1 MPKRNALQATI
12 SNRLMKRQGTTASC
26 TAQSKDFKETS
37 SLHCQKRLFSQR
49 SHTSQENNWACW
61 SNLKHGGL
69 QVCLQRM
76 SCVSKT
82 CAQVTATQGRVE
94 AAKKCCLSTYWGNKI
109 RLNQEG
115 RPSTKM
121 EAYFFAFPSQWSAC
135 STTSQT
141 AHDKMETGCW
151 TINPYQSC
159 TVCPFQEHNQLFI

>member
-1 MPKRNALQATI
+1 LVLLWLCYQCHWLSSTRQAELQSPESLRYSCLHRSKSFKRLQRVMPKRNALQATI

-49 SHTSQENNWACW
+49 SHTSQEKNWACW

-69 QVCLQRM
+69 QVCLQGM

-94 AAKKCCLSTYWGNKI
+94 AAKKCCLTTY
-109 RLNQEG
+109 
-115 RPSTKM
+115 
-121 EAYFFAFPSQWSAC
+121 
-135 STTSQT
+135 
-141 AHDKMETGCW
+141 
-151 TINPYQSC
+151 
-159 TVCPFQEHNQLFI
+159 